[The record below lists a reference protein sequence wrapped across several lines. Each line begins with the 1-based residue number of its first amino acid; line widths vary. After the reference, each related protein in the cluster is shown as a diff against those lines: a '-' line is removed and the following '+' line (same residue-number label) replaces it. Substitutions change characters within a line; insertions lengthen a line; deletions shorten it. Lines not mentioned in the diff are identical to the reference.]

1 MMPLNDA
8 EIQDIATAAADAA
21 VRKLLLTMGVDAS
34 DDKAMIEM
42 QRDFAHMRSWR
53 KSVETVRK
61 QTLMVSVGVIVSG
74 VLGLIYMAF
83 QRGGH

>member
-34 DDKAMIEM
+34 DDKALLEM
-42 QRDFAHMRSWR
+42 QKDFAH
-53 KSVETVRK
+53 VRESRLAIAAMK
-61 QTLMVSVGVIVSG
+61 TRAYVVATGVVVSG
-74 VLGLIYMAF
+74 VIAAVWMALK
-83 QRGGH
+83 GVK